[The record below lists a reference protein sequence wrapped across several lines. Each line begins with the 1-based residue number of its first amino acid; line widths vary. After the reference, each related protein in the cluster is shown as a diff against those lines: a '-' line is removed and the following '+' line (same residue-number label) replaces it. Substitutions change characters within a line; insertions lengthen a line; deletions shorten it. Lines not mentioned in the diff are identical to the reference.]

1 MASKNQVAG
10 NTKTNKK
17 TPNKTQSSLSNQEKK
32 DLSQKIENLKNENDR
47 LRFENAMF
55 KNKFDL
61 RETIKVFS
69 QKGVTE
75 LDGIEMAKDA
85 VKGALEA
92 AEKKHEVE
100 KKDMEKKHKKEIELL
115 RQNQQGEDQMPTQ
128 SIGDSMPSQET
139 AEEIAKYRAEKKNL
153 ESEIVS
159 LKTDKDELNNKIKQL
174 TTEKESLTNQQ
185 KKTDELLS
193 KKDNEITDLKKQL
206 ANLTTRNQ
214 DAISKNGKQDDTLLL
229 LRKTTKEKEE
239 AISEKNDL
247 LAENQKLQAK
257 IEKMQSENRD
267 QTTSYEDE
275 KNDLLAEN
283 QKLQA
288 KIEKMQSENRDQTT
302 SYEETKC
309 TVLADKQ
316 KMDAD
321 IKGQQ
326 NEIKALKQSE
336 EKNKSLND
344 KNQGTILEPVDPAD
358 IKIWMREATKEIEE
372 ANSEKKDLVEGN
384 QKLKE
389 EVQKLQNENKEQKQ
403 LYGKTKDLMEKEKS
417 TLQADKQKMDTEMK
431 KLRAEITSL
440 KQSEEKN
447 KSLNEKLREVEE
459 AKDNLSQQIQEVMKE
474 NDELKYRLKESQSP
488 PLSKVNENKAI
499 QQLKDENEILRSRLS
514 EYAGA
519 QMTHNNPNIADLSD
533 VFRPTKLSEEY
544 SQLYDNVW
552 TDAFEEQN
560 GKKEEDIIQMLRKGL
575 LGSYEF
581 CENVCKE
588 FTVQLTNS
596 TLALP
601 NSKPKNKL
609 QDLPIVYQKQLQDM
623 KKSFGVFLK
632 NDVKES
638 YRKKQNSIQGG
649 DSTKKYID
657 ACVEL
662 CWLMVIQDPPVVI
675 ETPASKDSAFDT
687 NTYRAYTTTG
697 SKIDF
702 VVWPALRLHQGG
714 ALLTKGVAQG
724 KN

>member
-32 DLSQKIENLKNENDR
+32 DLSQKIENLENENDR
-47 LRFENAMF
+47 LLFENAMF

-344 KNQGTILEPVDPAD
+344 KL
-358 IKIWMREATKEIEE
+358 
-372 ANSEKKDLVEGN
+372 KK
-384 QKLKE
+384 
-389 EVQKLQNENKEQKQ
+389 
-403 LYGKTKDLMEKEKS
+403 
-417 TLQADKQKMDTEMK
+417 
-431 KLRAEITSL
+431 
-440 KQSEEKN
+440 
-447 KSLNEKLREVEE
+447 VEE
-459 AKDNLSQQIQEVMKE
+459 AKNNLSQQIQEMKKE

-552 TDAFEEQN
+552 TDAFEEHN

-662 CWLMVIQDPPVVI
+662 CWLMVIHDPPVVI